1 MTTIIETER
10 LILRTWRK
18 EDAEAYFKINQ
29 DPKVIEFVLG
39 LSTLKNIN
47 DFMNMVNNHQDKKNI
62 GVEKN
67 IGVGEKHCEHWGRVL
82 LFALVLP
89 SQNRKGKSQDV
100 III

>member
-1 MTTIIETER
+1 
-10 LILRTWRK
+10 
-18 EDAEAYFKINQ
+18 
-29 DPKVIEFVLG
+29 
-39 LSTLKNIN
+39 
-47 DFMNMVNNHQDKKNI
+47 MNMVNNHQDKKNI